1 MLWFSM
7 KYIIKMSI
15 MYMSEFYVMMY
26 ISKIIFMLCVIQ
38 FHLMKEIDKTDYL
51 FIQGDWK

>member
-1 MLWFSM
+1 MLWFGM

-15 MYMSEFYVMMY
+15 MYMSEFYLMMY

-38 FHLMKEIDKTDYL
+38 SHLMEEIDKTDYL

>member
-1 MLWFSM
+1 MLWFGM

-15 MYMSEFYVMMY
+15 MYMSEFYLMMY